1 MQKIANVR
9 IMIRKYFL
17 FEIMSPVKTNV
28 PHMYVLSAVWSTV
41 ELYLTWE
48 LGSKVKAS
56 MRTAYIKAPLKRLG
70 IIRYSISPMRA
81 KLGEKRVFL
90 NPRICLVQWY
100 MCAYIGRMPRGPEGI
115 ADSQLHFSLFWGTG
129 SPSGTGSEMSGTG
142 SEIYYAY
149 ITNDFSLCQK
159 AITHIFEGKKVKRHK
174 TLFARH
180 SDRDF

>member
-9 IMIRKYFL
+9 IMKIRKYFL
-17 FEIMSPVKTNV
+17 FQIMSLVKTNV
-28 PHMYVLSAVWSTV
+28 PRMYVLSAVWSTV
-41 ELYLTWE
+41 ELYFTWE

-56 MRTAYIKAPLKRLG
+56 MRTAYIKVPLKILC
-70 IIRYSISPMRA
+70 IIHYSISLMRA
-81 KLGEKRVFL
+81 KVGEKYVFL
-90 NPRICLVQWY
+90 NPRIYPVQWY
-100 MCAYIGRMPRGPEGI
+100 MCAYMRRMPEEPEGI

-129 SPSGTGSEMSGTG
+129 SLSGTG
-142 SEIYYAY
+142 SEIYYTY

-159 AITHIFEGKKVKRHK
+159 AITHILKGKKVKRHK